1 MNPRIKINYP
11 WLIFWF
17 FVNIY
22 VDSVPLWDFLFSIVY
37 FKNFLNFLDNRFGLG
52 YNNLFDVQ
60 IFKIFTFLSK
70 WYLLIIIYKIIIYWI
85 WFKLT
90 IFYKRLINKTIFNK
104 IAFIQPY
111 FMNSVFIQFF
121 FKFNNKIWFTKCKF
135 YKIWSI
141 NAYFIIYGQ

>member
-37 FKNFLNFLDNRFGLG
+37 FKNFLNFLHNRFGLG
-52 YNNLFDVQ
+52 YNNLFDAQ

-70 WYLLIIIYKIIIYWI
+70 GYLLTIIYKIIAGTQVS
-85 WFKLT
+85 LT
-90 IFYKRLINKTIFNK
+90 NPNK
-104 IAFIQPY
+104 IPVSYKEPKLHRFINLIKY
-111 FMNSVFIQFF
+111 NCNI
-121 FKFNNKIWFTKCKF
+121 FT
-135 YKIWSI
+135 
-141 NAYFIIYGQ
+141 NIILLNF